1 MSESQDSLARAIGW
15 VLWKGYEDLMVAMWS
30 SKKKWE
36 KLPPQQISQAI
47 SRRED
52 NLADTKK
59 KVDIAD

>member
-1 MSESQDSLARAIGW
+1 MSESQDSLARAIWW

-36 KLPPQQISQAI
+36 KLPPQQISQAV

-52 NLADTKK
+52 HLADTKK
-59 KVDIAD
+59 RIDPND

>member
-30 SKKKWE
+30 WKKKWD
-36 KLPPQQISQAI
+36 KLPPQQISQSI

-52 NLADTKK
+52 HLAETKK
-59 KVDIAD
+59 KIDTPD